1 LYHRKCSRRIYRS
14 RRYPCPDVD
23 PIGER
28 FRFLGELS
36 QDGDGLF
43 EQRDSFLV
51 GRVCGS
57 ALARVAQIPKRPV
70 AKLTP
75 ERVVRQSLDV
85 LIKTPGVH
93 PLDGVDQHGMEGAPP
108 IAGGGVV
115 TPSAAQP
122 APATVQQILSQPLAD
137 LPGREVRISI
147 VERGPGTASA
157 PHRHPGHHTFG
168 YVVEGTYEFA
178 IDRQAPRLLKA
189 GDTFYEP
196 PGAVHS
202 TSRNPSADQRVKILV
217 FMVAD
222 QKNPTTVP
230 E

>member
-1 LYHRKCSRRIYRS
+1 MRGSVASYL
-14 RRYPCPDVD
+14 
-23 PIGER
+23 
-28 FRFLGELS
+28 
-36 QDGDGLF
+36 
-43 EQRDSFLV
+43 LV
-51 GRVCGS
+51 AAAAAGSS
-57 ALARVAQIPKRPV
+57 ALATW
-70 AKLTP
+70 L
-75 ERVVRQSLDV
+75 
-85 LIKTPGVH
+85 
-93 PLDGVDQHGMEGAPP
+93 
-108 IAGGGVV
+108 GGGVV

-147 VERGPGTASA
+147 VERAPGTASA

-202 TSRNPSADQRVKILV
+202 TSRNPSADQRVKNPGLHGRGPEEPDDRPEV
-217 FMVAD
+217 GRD
-222 QKNPTTVP
+222 QRMSTSKRKQVDFGGCRPVI
-230 E
+230 